1 MKKKKKVQKNWVE
14 WLVFGVGLA
23 LVVATL
29 GYLAY
34 DAATITDAPPS
45 IEVRAGDP
53 QRREHNFIVPVTL
66 TNHGDQIAE
75 GVMVEVVLESGGQ
88 EKERAEFTVAFLPRR
103 STREGWAAFQT
114 DPATAERIKA
124 RVMGYEKP

>member
-1 MKKKKKVQKNWVE
+1 MKKKKLQKNWVE
-14 WLVFGVGLA
+14 WAVFAVGLA

-45 IEVRAGDP
+45 IEVSAGDP
-53 QRREHNFIVPVTL
+53 LQREHNFIVPVTL
-66 TNHGDQIAE
+66 VNKGDQTAE

-88 EKERAEFTVAFLPRR
+88 EKERAEFTVAFLPRS

-114 DPATAERIKA
+114 DPRTAERIKA